1 MWTSPSPSF
10 DQVMSEFLLHFA
22 RFQVGGWK
30 LEADF
35 GKKEI
40 YKVMSLKKRQS
51 WIVSVQALLHSER
64 SCFGTCFRVGLFI
77 LMISSKAGRQK
88 SVFKSFGEDGGS

>member
-10 DQVMSEFLLHFA
+10 DQVMSEFLLSW
-22 RFQVGGWK
+22 RQI
-30 LEADF
+30 LERR
-35 GKKEI
+35 KRET
-40 YKVMSLKKRQS
+40 YEVVSLRNRQS

-64 SCFGTCFRVGLFI
+64 SRFGTCFRVGLFI